1 MLQVTK
7 AFSGVEGLPEGF
19 QIKNSF
25 NDTVFTVG
33 NKTSGT
39 GKANDPYTW
48 VIEDVP
54 VGTEVTF
61 TESGYDA
68 EGYNLTINGKATSEE
83 NATKAVAKVT
93 EEGKTAAAAFV
104 NAYSRKVGSVQV
116 TKVFSGLGEPAGR
129 LPDHKQLQ

>member
-1 MLQVTK
+1 M
-7 AFSGVEGLPEGF
+7 
-19 QIKNSF
+19 N
-25 NDTVFTVG
+25 
-33 NKTSGT
+33 
-39 GKANDPYTW
+39 PYTW

-54 VGTEVTF
+54 AGTEVTF

-116 TKVFSGLGEPAGR
+116 TKVFSGLEN
-129 LPDHKQLQ
+129 LPEGFQITNSYNDTIFTEGNAASGDGSTENPYTWVIENVPVEQK